1 MAITRTTLAAAI
13 VNAHDLAIT
22 LTSNSGATVGGFLR
36 VNDEYSTIVEVGTGG
51 LVKVR
56 HRGGNGTAA
65 SAHAALSPVAV
76 GLWSDLPDKTL
87 PNIGQ
92 SEVVESTLSASG
104 AFTSIGRHQRISLA
118 GAAAIAI
125 TIANPAAGIPDGI
138 EVEFVGITAH
148 AHTLTYTPGFQQNT
162 TSGDVAT
169 FAAGGGGV
177 AKLRTQNG
185 KWTMVYAAGV
195 TVA

>member
-1 MAITRTTLAAAI
+1 MAVSRTTLAAAI
-13 VNAHDLAIT
+13 TNAHDLAFT
-22 LTSNSGATVGGFLR
+22 LTSNAGATVGGFLR

-56 HRGGNGTAA
+56 HRGGNGTVAA
-65 SAHAALSPVAV
+65 PHAALSPVAV

-87 PNIGQ
+87 PNVGQ
-92 SEVVESTLSASG
+92 NEVVESTMSASG
-104 AFTSIGRHQRISLA
+104 AFTSIGRHQRVSLA
-118 GAAAIAI
+118 GTGAIAV
-125 TIANPAAGIPDGI
+125 TLANPAAGIPDGT

-148 AHTLTYTPGFQQNT
+148 AHTITYTPGFQQNT

-177 AKLRTQNG
+177 CKIRTQNG